1 MLCSKARVLKALFPV
16 TKGYELKLYECADC
30 ACSLWLITGVS
41 RLSASKR
48 QRGRPPSRTRFK
60 TIDAALKAAAGMAGV
75 RKLKD
80 PPA

>member
-1 MLCSKARVLKALFPV
+1 VLKALFPV

-30 ACSLWLITGVS
+30 ASSLWLITRVS

-48 QRGRPPSRTRFK
+48 QRKRLPARTRFK
-60 TIDAALKAAAGMAGV
+60 TIDAALKAAARMAGIP
-75 RKLKD
+75 KLKG